1 MRFEQ
6 IIPLYD
12 DQPIAKRFATQDT
25 RFEVTEGNIHAI
37 ISETELVELL
47 NSGKTMYSGMN
58 DIKIDITGLRASI
71 SSLATAVDANT
82 GNITSLDSRVA
93 TYSATLDG
101 VSADLEST
109 KSNLTQTNSQVAQLQ
124 LSQDTF
130 STQLSNVTTNLSSN
144 YYTKTQVDDKAD
156 EAESNAI
163 SAAASDASTKASNAQ
178 ANAISAAARDA
189 TTKANQALASANSAT
204 DLKLQ
209 NYSTT
214 EAVTSAINQ
223 KADAI
228 TLEVSE
234 TYSTKAEAQGYAS
247 TAQTNAISAAAS
259 DATTKANNAISTA
272 AADATTK
279 ANNAISTAATDAT
292 AKANNAIAVAAEDA
306 TTKAND
312 AIATAAADATTKANN
327 AKASADASTDL
338 KLQSYS
344 TTTQMN
350 SAIAQSAN
358 NITSTVSE
366 TYATKVEARNYVDN
380 TLESYSTTTQM
391 NSAIAQSASG
401 ITSTVSQ
408 TYATKTEAQSMADD
422 AENDAK
428 IYADGKVTNAV
439 SQITQTTDA
448 ISLSVS
454 TNTANISANTDS
466 ISGHTQSIST
476 INSTLSSMDSRI
488 DVYDNSIVAS
498 VAANGLISS
507 INQSS
512 ETIKINASKV
522 NITGDTMISAINGAT
537 GTVKINASKINLS
550 GYVTVSALSTAGSTT
565 INGSNITTG
574 SISADRISGGSL
586 RLGTGGAGYMDIYKD
601 NDRMGRFSA
610 YNIYLGGIEQL
621 GTDNK
626 FHTPRLKI
634 STSGSIEFPCYTLN
648 SNYNSSSTVS
658 TMTLD
663 TDGIYCLNSQNE
675 VLLLNPS
682 PSTRAA
688 WEDADETPDGVSTFD
703 TLDFYP
709 KTSLWTQAR
718 SSDGSTSC
726 VTPNGFYCDYGIGSK
741 RQAQYTNNGIS
752 LGLYH
757 SVDGVTPPTVG
768 NRLDGVPDLY
778 AWFLAKTSSRAVTV
792 WSNSF
797 NIHGSLSITG
807 SLSVSGTKPRLVETK
822 DYGERFLYC
831 YETPT
836 PFFGDIGDA
845 VIGEDGLCYISIDSI
860 FAETV
865 TLDQYQVFVQPYG
878 EGQCFVKERK
888 GAYFVIEGDPNLE
901 FGWEIK
907 ARQADFDQLRLT
919 KKEAE
924 IPPADEID
932 YIAEA
937 VQHINEINKEREYHE
952 DSDFDNNV

>member
-223 KADAI
+223 KANAI

-259 DATTKANNAISTA
+259 DATT
-272 AADATTK
+272 
-279 ANNAISTAATDAT
+279 
-292 AKANNAIAVAAEDA
+292 KANNAIAVAAEDA

-408 TYATKTEAQSMADD
+408 TYATKTEAQDMADA

-454 TNTANISANTDS
+454 TNTDNISANTNS

-476 INSTLSSMDSRI
+476 INSTLSSMGSRI

-498 VAANGLISS
+498 VATNGLISS

-537 GTVKINASKINLS
+537 GTVKINANKINLS

-574 SISADRISGGSL
+574 SISADRISGGAL
-586 RLGTGGAGYMDIYKD
+586 ILGTGGAGYMDIYKD

-610 YNIYLGGIEQL
+610 YNIYLGGVEQL

-626 FHTPRLKI
+626 FHTPHLKM
-634 STSGSIEFPCYTLN
+634 STSGKIEFPCYTLR

-663 TDGIYCLNSQNE
+663 TNGIYCFNSQNE
-675 VLLLNPS
+675 VRLLNPS
-682 PSTRAA
+682 VSTIAA
-688 WEDADETPDGVSTFD
+688 WEDAEEVPAGVYTFD

-709 KTSLWTQAR
+709 KTSFWTQAR

-726 VTPNGFYCDYGIGSK
+726 VTPNGFYCDYGLGSK
-741 RQAQYTNNGIS
+741 RQAQFTHNGIS
-752 LGLYH
+752 LGLYT
-757 SVDGVTPPTVG
+757 SVDGVDQPIVG

-778 AWFLAKTSSRAVTV
+778 AWFLAKTSSRTV
-792 WSNSF
+792 EIWSSKF
-797 NIHGSLSITG
+797 VIHGKLDVRG
-807 SLSVSGTKPRLVETK
+807 SVTAWDEKPRLVETE
-822 DYGERFLYC
+822 DYGNRLLYC

-865 TLDQYQVFVQPYG
+865 TLDQYQVFIQPYG

-888 GAYFVIEGDPNLE
+888 SAYFVIEGDPNLE

-937 VQHINEINKEREYHE
+937 IQHINEINKEREYHE